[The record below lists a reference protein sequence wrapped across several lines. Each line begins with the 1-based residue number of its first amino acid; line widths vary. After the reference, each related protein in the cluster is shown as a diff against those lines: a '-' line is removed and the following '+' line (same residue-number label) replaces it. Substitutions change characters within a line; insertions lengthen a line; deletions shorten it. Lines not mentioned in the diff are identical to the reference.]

1 VYLVS
6 LPNPGH
12 EGKPKFLRS
21 DNPTLIE
28 RWIKA
33 ENRPGFGIYYL
44 PNPLKPGA
52 TTHSKEN
59 IAAIVA
65 VYVDVDFKD
74 ITETADE
81 TVRRLGDL
89 PLQPTLLVSSGH
101 GCHVLWQLKEAIAC
115 DDPEFESVCAL
126 QAALIDYLGA
136 DPQVRPWSLLRQP
149 GTLNS
154 KRDPHVPC
162 EIIRRGPIVDIS
174 EVRDMA
180 ELVDGLH
187 LLTHKPRPAAAGPD
201 TDTDP
206 DAGERKPPVDVE
218 ARLAAMK
225 FGGPGETSIHAT
237 QLSVTASLLRSGVA
251 LEEAARIV
259 LDATRAAVA
268 DDPKWNWRREELGI
282 LRMGCDFIVKKPELV
297 TLLPD
302 AWREPFAAALT
313 QGRRPD
319 IGFNRSGF
327 YLRAWKTKA
336 GESTEKPADAPAA
349 DTPASDTP
357 TGWSLYDSAR
367 VEPPRWLIKG
377 LLPETGMAIIPGQWG
392 SYKTTTA
399 LDMALAVMTDRP
411 FAGQYR
417 IKRAGAVIYFALEG
431 AGTLQSRL
439 AAIARQHSAPDK
451 LPFAWRGDCPLLTA
465 KDAGPAI
472 ATHCDAAARYF
483 KRVYG
488 VPTVL
493 ILIDTY
499 SVAAG
504 FTLSGDDSDV
514 SATQKTFNALRYVHK
529 HTGAA
534 VVVVD
539 HFGKMMDSGTRGSSN
554 KEGNAD
560 AVLATLADK
569 ELNGTI
575 SNTRLAV
582 RKQRDGRSGFEIP
595 FTPQVVELGLDEDG
609 DPITA
614 VVLDWGNPRMAAHP
628 PRKSK
633 DLALLCTVLAGVT
646 AKKGFPFLPEPGGPA
661 VQACHSDDLRDAFL
675 AQRKKRRN
683 AAPDGSA
690 PRMAY
695 ARALAAAVEH
705 GLAGTRSNAGQNLVW
720 KKG

>member
-1 VYLVS
+1 MAYLVS

-21 DNPTLIE
+21 DNPALIE

-33 ENRPGFGIYYL
+33 ENRPGYGIYYL

-52 TTHSKEN
+52 TTHTKEN
-59 IAAIVA
+59 IAAISA

-74 ITETADE
+74 VAEAADE
-81 TVRRLGDL
+81 VVRRLGGL
-89 PLQPTLLVSSGH
+89 LLQPTLLVNSGH
-101 GCHVLWQLKEAIAC
+101 GCHVLWQLKEAVAH
-115 DDPEFESVCAL
+115 DDSEFESVCTL
-126 QAALIDYLGA
+126 QAELIDYLGA

-154 KRDPHVPC
+154 KRDPYVPC
-162 EIIRRGPIVDIS
+162 EIIGRGPAVDIS
-174 EVRDMA
+174 ELRGMI
-180 ELVDGLH
+180 ELVAGAQ
-187 LLTHKPRPAAAGPD
+187 LLTRKPRLTGVND
-201 TDTDP
+201 R
-206 DAGERKPPVDVE
+206 DAGAGEHKPPVDVE

-225 FGGPGETSIHAT
+225 FSGPGDSSIHAT

-251 LEEAARIV
+251 LEEASRIV
-259 LDATRAAVA
+259 LDATRNAVA
-268 DDPKWNWRREELGI
+268 GDPKWDWRREELRI
-282 LRMGCDFIVKKPELV
+282 LRMGCDFIVKKPELAAM
-297 TLLPD
+297 LPD
-302 AWREPFAAALT
+302 KWREPFATALAH
-313 QGRRPD
+313 GHRPD
-319 IGFNRSGF
+319 VGYNRSGF
-327 YLRAWKTKA
+327 YFRAWKTKT
-336 GESTEKPADAPAA
+336 GEGTTAPAA
-349 DTPASDTP
+349 DAPASDTP
-357 TGWSLYDSAR
+357 AGWSLYDSAR

-399 LDMALAVMTDRP
+399 LDMALAVMTNRP

-439 AAIARQHSAPDK
+439 AAIARQHCAPDK

-472 ATHCDAAARYF
+472 VAHCDAAASYF

-493 ILIDTY
+493 VLIDTY

-504 FTLSGDDSDV
+504 FAASGDDSDV

-539 HFGKMMDSGTRGSSN
+539 HFGKMMESGTRGSSN

-614 VVLDWGNPRMAAHP
+614 VVLDWGSPRMTAHP
-628 PRKSK
+628 VRKSK
-633 DLALLCTVLAGVT
+633 DLTLLCTALAGVI

-683 AAPDGSA
+683 AAADSSA

-695 ARALAAAVEH
+695 ARALAAAVDH
-705 GLAGTRSNAGQNLVW
+705 GLAGTRSNAGQSLVW

>member
-1 VYLVS
+1 
-6 LPNPGH
+6 
-12 EGKPKFLRS
+12 
-21 DNPTLIE
+21 
-28 RWIKA
+28 
-33 ENRPGFGIYYL
+33 
-44 PNPLKPGA
+44 
-52 TTHSKEN
+52 
-59 IAAIVA
+59 
-65 VYVDVDFKD
+65 
-74 ITETADE
+74 
-81 TVRRLGDL
+81 
-89 PLQPTLLVSSGH
+89 
-101 GCHVLWQLKEAIAC
+101 
-115 DDPEFESVCAL
+115 
-126 QAALIDYLGA
+126 
-136 DPQVRPWSLLRQP
+136 
-149 GTLNS
+149 
-154 KRDPHVPC
+154 
-162 EIIRRGPIVDIS
+162 
-174 EVRDMA
+174 
-180 ELVDGLH
+180 
-187 LLTHKPRPAAAGPD
+187 
-201 TDTDP
+201 
-206 DAGERKPPVDVE
+206 
-218 ARLAAMK
+218 MK
-225 FGGPGETSIHAT
+225 FGGPGESSVHQT

-251 LEEAARIV
+251 LEEATRIV

-268 DDPKWNWRREELGI
+268 DDPKWNWRHEELRI
-282 LRMGCDFIVKKPELV
+282 LRMGCDFIVKHPEFV

-302 AWREPFAAALT
+302 AWRQSFEVALA

-319 IGFNRSGF
+319 IGSTPAGFISGRGKQRPDE
-327 YLRAWKTKA
+327 RAGK
-336 GESTEKPADAPAA
+336 PAA
-349 DTPASDTP
+349 DAQASSDTP
-357 TGWSLYDSAR
+357 AGWSLYDNAR

-399 LDMALAVMTDRP
+399 LDMALAVMTNRP

-472 ATHCDAAARYF
+472 AAHCDAAARYF
-483 KRVYG
+483 QRVYG
-488 VPTVL
+488 VATVL
-493 ILIDTY
+493 VLIDTY

-614 VVLDWGNPRMAAHP
+614 VVLDWGTPRVTAHP
-628 PRKSK
+628 VRKSK
-633 DLALLCTVLAGVT
+633 DLTLLCTVLASVV
-646 AKKGFPFLPEPGGPA
+646 AKKGFPFLPEPGGPS

-675 AQRKKRRN
+675 AQRKTRRN
-683 AAPDGSA
+683 AAADSSA

-695 ARALAAAVEH
+695 ARALAAAVDH
-705 GLAGTRSNAGQNLVW
+705 GLAGTRSNAGQSLVW